1 MTTLGLLAGIA
12 ELLYQVNSS
21 NDIYSVKYSVVQHMK
36 EDRYTALAL
45 LVAYFLLLPGLL
57 YIAYRNEHTS
67 SVLCTGWS
75 PVLLAMLISSGGG
88 MILDQAV
95 KKFRGI
101 AVFSPVMN
109 GAGGNLVAIQV
120 RAIHLQCC
128 GELCRARLH
137 KQLLPTKTLQCFS
150 KVS

>member
-1 MTTLGLLAGIA
+1 
-12 ELLYQVNSS
+12 
-21 NDIYSVKYSVVQHMK
+21 MK
-36 EDRYTALAL
+36 EDRYTALVL
-45 LVAYFLLLPGLL
+45 LVAYCLLLPGLL

-120 RAIHLQCC
+120 RAIQSLQCC
-128 GELCRARLH
+128 GPLCRARLH
-137 KQLLPTKTLQCFS
+137 KQLPPTKTLQCFS
-150 KVS
+150 KVSQLYLVYTTIIAGK